1 MKKIVCLIIMLTLV
15 AGFTCTASAE
25 TTTTKPAKVYFSDA
39 WLTFDIYTGNGDVS
53 VSIGDDYL
61 TAGRDLV
68 SFDAF
73 ETLLYQNAAFD
84 QSNYT
89 ITENNGNT
97 VITIPD
103 EYLKTLSD
111 GTYQFDAVFLKA
123 VVPLRLYVITHK
135 TVFDDAYSAFD
146 TWTGS
151 GDARI
156 FLNPNLFSFTF
167 ETELFDKLTYK
178 GKEVDRSNYSILPS
192 YNGTYIILS
201 EEYVKTLP
209 TGEHDFQAEFL
220 NACITLKLHV
230 DIPENTVPTTQLPPN
245 ISTHAMVTTESPA
258 DLSTQPATTTPQT
271 VAPSPSA
278 YEKSPET
285 GTQSTAAGISMIALS
300 AGILCMMLLRKK
312 SIPDNK
318 I

>member
-15 AGFTCTASAE
+15 AGFTCTANAE
-25 TTTTKPAKVYFSDA
+25 TTTTKPAKVYFADA

-84 QSNYT
+84 QSNYM

-123 VVPLRLYVITHK
+123 VIPLRLYVITHK
-135 TVFDDAYSAFD
+135 TVFDDAYFAFD

-151 GDARI
+151 GDPRI
-156 FLNPNLFSFTF
+156 FLNPNPFSFTF
-167 ETELFDKLTYK
+167 ETELFDKLIYK
-178 GKEVDRSNYSILPS
+178 GKEVDRSNYSLLPS

-209 TGEHDFQAEFL
+209 AGEHDFQAEFL
-220 NACITLKLHV
+220 NACVTLKLHV
-230 DIPENTVPTTQLPPN
+230 DISENNVK
-245 ISTHAMVTTESPA
+245 TESPA

-271 VAPSPSA
+271 VASSLSA

-285 GTQSTAAGISMIALS
+285 GTQSTAAGLSMIALS

-312 SIPDNK
+312 IHSK
-318 I
+318 